1 MMNSKSQEI
10 RTLNQIMKKDDIL
23 TRFRLLQLWTI
34 DVFTQSCG
42 KSGVDVKQ
50 MIEAL
55 TTDELDESSQ
65 VEAIYANLNIVKKNM
80 IDINIKLNQVLQHVK
95 HQVFIDSLLMKILNE
110 QDDNSNSN
118 NSNSNNSNSSLTT
131 KLEEL
136 EKVIKINE
144 QRIQKLSEMSEAKI
158 NELLKSINQDKA

>member
-1 MMNSKSQEI
+1 MNAKSQEI
-10 RTLNQIMKKDDIL
+10 KTLNQIMKKDDIL

-34 DVFTQSCG
+34 DIFTQSCG
-42 KSGVDVKQ
+42 KSGIDVKQ

-65 VEAIYANLNIVKKNM
+65 VEAIYANLNTVKKNM
-80 IDINIKLNQVLQHVK
+80 IDINAKLKQVLQHIK

-110 QDDNSNSN
+110 QEGEEKNGNLSA
-118 NSNSNNSNSSLTT
+118 

-136 EKVIKINE
+136 EKVININE
-144 QRIQKLSEMSEAKI
+144 QRIQRLSEMSEAKI
-158 NELLKSINQDKA
+158 NELLTSSTSNQGKE

>member
-1 MMNSKSQEI
+1 MNAKSQEI
-10 RTLNQIMKKDDIL
+10 KTLNQIMKKDDIL

-34 DVFTQSCG
+34 DIFTQSCG

-65 VEAIYANLNIVKKNM
+65 VEAIYANLNTVKKNM
-80 IDINIKLNQVLQHVK
+80 MDINAKLKQVLQHFK
-95 HQVFIDSLLMKILNE
+95 HQVFIDSLLMRILNE
-110 QDDNSNSN
+110 QDGENSN
-118 NSNSNNSNSSLTT
+118 NLSA

-136 EKVIKINE
+136 EKVIDINE
-144 QRIQKLSEMSEAKI
+144 QRIQRLSEMSEAKI
-158 NELLKSINQDKA
+158 NELLKSTNQGKE